1 MKKLIV
7 ITGTPGTG
15 KTTIAKELG
24 KTLNKPVFS
33 EIDLIS
39 GKKIGEKNKDNEFEV
54 ELESLEKEINRLSE
68 DCIVE
73 GHMLCEIKTP
83 ASIVI
88 VLRCDPKKLEKRL
101 LKRHYKTRKVNENI
115 CCELIDYCLQKAEE
129 HYPHVI
135 SVNASGSPE
144 ETLSKTI
151 NAVKGKFTGDL
162 VDWSSQIAEFSKKQ
176 TPK

>member
-24 KTLNKPVFS
+24 KKLKKAVFS
-33 EIDLIS
+33 EMDIIS
-39 GKKIGEKNKDNEFEV
+39 GKKIGGKNKENELEV
-54 ELESLEKEINRLSE
+54 ELELLEKEITRLPE

-73 GHMLCEIKTP
+73 GHLLCEIKTP
-83 ASIVI
+83 ASVVI
-88 VLRCDPKKLEKRL
+88 VLRCSPKKLEKRL
-101 LKRHYKTRKVNENI
+101 LSRHYKTKKVNENI

-129 HYPHVI
+129 NHPRVI
-135 SVNASGSPE
+135 SVDSSGSPE
-144 ETLSKTI
+144 ETLSKAI
-151 NAVKGKFTGDL
+151 NAVKGKFKGDL

-176 TPK
+176 VLK